1 MDLGDVMAIIFGGN
15 VRLLKHQT
23 NGGSIRQD
31 AGSRAVHLGRESCL
45 QTNFF
50 NQRLP
55 GEKKCF
61 CFCGPCLTSTSS
73 HKLMEGIEEIFLFSK
88 QPCWSSSTCFTLPLT
103 GVVTESSYIV
113 VPFFIIIHGVED
125 LRSKPRCVFVME
137 VIYIQ
142 RRDHVM
148 DDSEHLFCTQRKN
161 METP

>member
-31 AGSRAVHLGRESCL
+31 AGSRAMHLGREKSA
-45 QTNFF
+45 FVF
-50 NQRLP
+50 
-55 GEKKCF
+55 G
-61 CFCGPCLTSTSS
+61 GPCLTSTSS
-73 HKLMEGIEEIFLFSK
+73 HKLMEGIEEIFHDLSLLKTTMLVIFHLS
-88 QPCWSSSTCFTLPLT
+88 FTLPLT
-103 GVVTESSYIV
+103 GVITESSYIV

-148 DDSEHLFCTQRKN
+148 DDSEHLFCTQRKHL
-161 METP
+161 ETP

>member
-1 MDLGDVMAIIFGGN
+1 MAIIFGGN

-61 CFCGPCLTSTSS
+61 CFGGPCLPSTSS
-73 HKLMEGIEEIFLFSK
+73 HKLMEGIEEIVLFSK
-88 QPCWSSSTCFTLPLT
+88 TSMLVIFHLSFTLPLT

-148 DDSEHLFCTQRKN
+148 DDSEHLFCTQRKHL
-161 METP
+161 ETP